1 MGRTLE
7 ETNFGFVQGD
17 ELRRSLGKLTERRCV
32 DLSDYPHLDLFI
44 FFHFLT
50 L

>member
-17 ELRRSLGKLTERRCV
+17 ELRRSIGKLTERRSLLAECG
-32 DLSDYPHLDLFI
+32 FGRI
-44 FFHFLT
+44 CFLES
-50 L
+50 LNP